1 MYVFITINIIYY
13 NFCEGFNQTFDSA
26 QKTSCYIT
34 ATPPPSSHTPS
45 TTKHIMSL
53 ERVHRLGSMLHATA
67 LVFQAALLH
76 LLRVSE
82 QSEFVDLKTAVT
94 VAALRSF
101 LMLPPKSVTATQKK
115 LGVDPGI
122 KGRIWVS
129 AYTAPVSPETG
140 VRDAMVRAIEGLKS
154 PEMASEDIKVP
165 DAVPVEA
172 EWTGY
177 RAGAT
182 KKELPPAIPESEKYA
197 EMMKECR
204 SPTTILYFHGG
215 AYWLM
220 DPATHRPGTKLLA
233 KLTGGRCYSV
243 RYRLAPQNP
252 FPAALM
258 DALASYL
265 TLLYPPPGA
274 FHEAVRPEHIVF
286 AGDRYVRPFPH
297 TTLFFFFFFFFP
309 SRRTTC
315 HPHNIPR

>member
-1 MYVFITINIIYY
+1 
-13 NFCEGFNQTFDSA
+13 
-26 QKTSCYIT
+26 
-34 ATPPPSSHTPS
+34 
-45 TTKHIMSL
+45 
-53 ERVHRLGSMLHATA
+53 MLHATA